1 MDRTL
6 RSGANYTE
14 SFTSCLLISRWVSS
28 KSCSVKKTF
37 LRSLKRYFGRHGGIY
52 TNDLFFVLDE
62 CCDLWPLPNGNMKT
76 ISVSQQLSR
85 PRLISSA
92 SHAHTLHCLS
102 YLDCG
107 SYRWPGAQ
115 ITPTTSVTVTTSI
128 ILIILSHIIK
138 KPTTFHGSSRT
149 NVLLFLLIIFNGAE
163 VSGPNRMFCCSFPT
177 EPFNIEHPA
186 SCESHSE
193 ETYTDI
199 KSAVTQ
205 SSGSSV
211 FVLGNCATASV
222 WIWRDSPRP
231 RLVFCQIVL
240 QEQRLNIECASRSAT
255 CRL

>member
-1 MDRTL
+1 MLFRAT
-6 RSGANYTE
+6 
-14 SFTSCLLISRWVSS
+14 WW
-28 KSCSVKKTF
+28 
-37 LRSLKRYFGRHGGIY
+37 
-52 TNDLFFVLDE
+52 DLYERFVL
-62 CCDLWPLPNGNMKT
+62 CFGWVLWPLTSPQRKHENHFCFT
-76 ISVSQQLSR
+76 TTLPSSSYL
-85 PRLISSA
+85 SA

-240 QEQRLNIECASRSAT
+240 QEQRLNIECASPSAT